1 MKFRVYKVVLNKTVA
16 LEGFSM
22 GDWMTWSHG
31 WLPAGFHFKNKITLA
46 FPAAW
51 RGIKGHRNFSP
62 WTAKLSRTQT
72 QTKMFDFL
80 TCFQKYLSVFTVFL
94 DCWTKTLN
102 YSGNFLQTPTPFGI
116 KHPCEGVCGNYQPV
130 SCACVAALEGEW
142 VFSPAG
148 ILGAPSSCRGDWA
161 GVPCGI
167 STTPGLT
174 GSRQTRALIWSPAP
188 AEWMN
193 FPSQSVRRSGL
204 NLSPCSGARHW
215 GGEWPCRSSWF
226 CFPRYLSLRI
236 HPKMKP
242 TFDICFLI
250 LVWSLGGYW
259 EAILRFS
266 PNTLLV
272 WSFLFIFQAVAV
284 CPTQ

>member
-130 SCACVAALEGEW
+130 SCACVAALEGE
-142 VFSPAG
+142 
-148 ILGAPSSCRGDWA
+148 
-161 GVPCGI
+161 
-167 STTPGLT
+167 
-174 GSRQTRALIWSPAP
+174 
-188 AEWMN
+188 
-193 FPSQSVRRSGL
+193 
-204 NLSPCSGARHW
+204 
-215 GGEWPCRSSWF
+215 
-226 CFPRYLSLRI
+226 CFPLLEFWVLLPAAEGI
-236 HPKMKP
+236 G
-242 TFDICFLI
+242 
-250 LVWSLGGYW
+250 LVFHVGSAPPLD
-259 EAILRFS
+259 
-266 PNTLLV
+266 
-272 WSFLFIFQAVAV
+272 
-284 CPTQ
+284 